1 MSKRLTTEEF
11 IAKARK
17 VHGDR
22 FDYSLVEYVR
32 NDKNI
37 LIVCK
42 EHGVFKQTP
51 INHTIGKCG
60 CIPCNTLR
68 PSSKRATTKEFITK
82 AKEIHG
88 DRYDYSLVEYT
99 TSKSNVTIICKDHGQ
114 FEQSAANHLRGS
126 GCRKCPNKYNNRKID
141 TETFIARAKEV
152 HGDRYDYSLVEYT
165 LSLDKVKI
173 ICKEHGVFEQIAS
186 LHSSSGHGCS
196 ACGMN
201 ELKRKVTHTKDFFVS
216 KAREVHNDK
225 FDYSKVEYID
235 NRTKVT
241 IICPDHGEFEQMP
254 QSHVTGKGG
263 CRKCKT
269 GAQRLNTETFIS
281 KAKEFHGDRYD
292 YSLVDYQSYNQ
303 HNVTI
308 ICKEH
313 GPFEQIP
320 NIHIKGSGCRI
331 CSGFL
336 LTTDIF
342 IARAKEIHGDL
353 FDYSLVEYDR
363 LNSKVK
369 IICKKHGIFEQRP
382 ISHLHQGTGCPKCKA
397 SRGERRIMK
406 FLDTSGIKHT
416 TQKTFKDLKLVGKLK
431 YDFYLPHINTLI
443 EYDGKQHFLVQEYF
457 ANDLEEIQRRDAIK
471 TKYAEDNNIRLIR
484 IPYWDYDNIETILE
498 SILKV

>member
-1 MSKRLTTEEF
+1 MSKRLKTEQF
-11 IAKARK
+11 ISKAREI
-17 VHGDR
+17 HGDR
-22 FDYSLVEYVR
+22 YDYSLVEYER
-32 NDKNI
+32 NNKKV
-37 LIVCK
+37 LIICK
-42 EHGVFKQTP
+42 EHGVFEQQP
-51 INHTIGKCG
+51 NNHVHGKCG
-60 CIPCNTLR
+60 CTPCRLVN
-68 PSSKRATTKEFITK
+68 PSPKRLTNEQFISKAREIHGDRYDYSLVEYITGKQKIIIICREHGEFLQDGNGHLSGKGCKKCPKKYKNEKIDTEIFIARAR
-82 AKEIHG
+82 EIHG

-99 TSKSNVTIICKDHGQ
+99 
-114 FEQSAANHLRGS
+114 GS
-126 GCRKCPNKYNNRKID
+126 LK
-141 TETFIARAKEV
+141 
-152 HGDRYDYSLVEYT
+152 
-165 LSLDKVKI
+165 KVKI
-173 ICKEHGVFEQIAS
+173 ICKEHGVFEKVAAS
-186 LHSSSGHGCS
+186 HSSSGTGCPS
-196 ACGMN
+196 CGMN

-216 KAREVHNDK
+216 KAREVHDDK

-235 NRTKVT
+235 TRTKVT
-241 IICPDHGEFEQMP
+241 IICPDHGEFEQTP
-254 QSHVTGKGG
+254 YSHIKGNGG

-269 GAQRLNTETFIS
+269 GAQTLNTETFIS
-281 KAKEFHGDRYD
+281 KAKEVHGDRYD
-292 YSLVDYQSYNQ
+292 YSLVEYESYNQ
-303 HNVTI
+303 HKVTI

-313 GPFEQIP
+313 GPFEQSP
-320 NIHIKGSGCRI
+320 NTHINGSGCRI

-369 IICKKHGIFEQRP
+369 IICKKHGIFKQRP

-406 FLDTSGIKHT
+406 FLEASGIKYT

-498 SILKV
+498 GILKV